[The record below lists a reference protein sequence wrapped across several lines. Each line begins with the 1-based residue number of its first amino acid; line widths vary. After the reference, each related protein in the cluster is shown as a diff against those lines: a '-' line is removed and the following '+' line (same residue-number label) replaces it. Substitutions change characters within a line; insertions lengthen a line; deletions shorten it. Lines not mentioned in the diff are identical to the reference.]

1 MITEANN
8 LDSRIK
14 KAMDTIKQADGMLTV
29 ITVKSND
36 DGIRDIVD
44 TATKAL
50 EDLKK
55 TLNGKI
61 DGYQK
66 QKEELV
72 GKEL

>member
-8 LDSRIK
+8 LDNRIK
-14 KAMDTIKQADGMLTV
+14 KAMDTIKQADSMLTV
-29 ITVKSND
+29 ITVKSGD
-36 DGIRDIVD
+36 DGIQDIVD
-44 TATKAL
+44 TTTKAL

-61 DGYQK
+61 DDYQK